1 MKSALTLALFAT
13 TLITPALFTP
23 TAAQAQDNACQ
34 MYNAETAIYF
44 TSDSVEVTSQAEAV
58 VDQLVENIRS
68 GSPCVIDTIEV
79 TGHVDWK
86 EIETSVPLM
95 SLVRATTVG
104 ELLIGRGL
112 VTDVI
117 ALVGYGARQPDA
129 GGTNMIALE
138 RRAEIKITMRAPVT
152 ED

>member
-13 TLITPALFTP
+13 ALIAPVLFTP
-23 TAAQAQDNACQ
+23 TVVQAQDNECQ
-34 MYNAETAIYF
+34 IYNAETAIYF
-44 TSDSVEVTSQAEAV
+44 TSDSVELTSEAEAV
-58 VDQLVENIRS
+58 IDQLVENIRS
-68 GSPCVIDTIEV
+68 GSPCVIDTISV

-86 EIETSVPLM
+86 EIETSDPLM

-104 ELLIGRGL
+104 EILIGRGL

-117 ALVGYGARQPDA
+117 ALNGYGARRPDA

-138 RRAEIKITMRAPVT
+138 RRAEIQITMRKP
-152 ED
+152 